1 MRLCTGLTKSAD
13 PGREIAAAGL
23 ERAKAR
29 ERLRTGAAV
38 RRCAAGGFPAARRN
52 TQAPDGAPGPS
63 LYAREKKQCLGRA
76 KARVR
81 GRWRVAERR
90 TDEMRL
96 FAELKCVLVMPA
108 LVAGIHVFAE
118 EK

>member
-1 MRLCTGLTKSAD
+1 MRGPC
-13 PGREIAAAGL
+13 REIAAAGA

-81 GRWRVAERR
+81 GRWCLAN
-90 TDEMRL
+90 DG
-96 FAELKCVLVMPA
+96 ELIDRHESQPVIAGLDPA
-108 LVAGIHVFAE
+108 I
-118 EK
+118 